1 MICLICSIYV
11 VFIAFEFLSKFLDVY
26 NMPNFLKTF
35 HFYYNQRR
43 WFQKR
48 VNWKL
53 QVLENL

>member
-35 HFYYNQRR
+35 YFYYNQRR

-48 VNWKL
+48 VN
-53 QVLENL
+53 